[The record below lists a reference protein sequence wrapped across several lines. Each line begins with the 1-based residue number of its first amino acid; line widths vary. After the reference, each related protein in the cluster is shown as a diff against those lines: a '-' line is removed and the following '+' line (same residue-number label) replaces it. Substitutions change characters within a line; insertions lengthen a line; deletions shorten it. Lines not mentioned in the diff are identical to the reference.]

1 MYSISGSLF
10 DRSVG
15 MLYSFCMNY
24 ISSGYVRTVSG
35 HVRRSLGN
43 RYFYVIANQIKNY
56 FSYPR

>member
-43 RYFYVIANQIKNY
+43 RYFYVIAN
-56 FSYPR
+56 